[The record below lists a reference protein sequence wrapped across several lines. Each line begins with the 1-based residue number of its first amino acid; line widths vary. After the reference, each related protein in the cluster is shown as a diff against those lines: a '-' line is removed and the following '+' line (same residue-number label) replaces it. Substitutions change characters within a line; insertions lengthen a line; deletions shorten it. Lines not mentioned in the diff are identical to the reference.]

1 MVTAAPACCWCGSCL
16 CVTAWQ
22 KLWRLC
28 ALVTCF
34 IVKMGRRWLQN
45 QSVMFEEMKD
55 ASSQVLRASAVPC
68 RERIPLY
75 RVLTYQRASCLG
87 SCLIRH
93 CQLLRNLRRRYGQ
106 KHTKGPR
113 RWSAE
118 QAAFKRR
125 REVTS
130 NDILMTGSVCLCV
143 RWSYQSSRCTEGPWY
158 MYILKWKLCSNR
170 MKSRRR

>member
-1 MVTAAPACCWCGSCL
+1 MVTAASACCWCGSCL

-22 KLWRLC
+22 ELWRLC

-75 RVLTYQRASCLG
+75 RVLTLSKSVLFRVLFTARCYATCEG
-87 SCLIRH
+87 DTAK
-93 CQLLRNLRRRYGQ
+93 N
-106 KHTKGPR
+106 TPR
-113 RWSAE
+113 VPEGEAPNRPPLNGGARWR
-118 QAAFKRR
+118 QMTFCW
-125 REVTS
+125 REVC
-130 NDILMTGSVCLCV
+130 VCV
-143 RWSYQSSRCTEGPWY
+143 WGEVTNPPGVPRSPDTCTY
-158 MYILKWKLCSNR
+158 
-170 MKSRRR
+170 